1 VLITN
6 KPDCDSSPVTVN
18 GSVELGSDCYAAVD
32 LGSNSFHL
40 VISRYNHGE
49 FTVIDRQR
57 EVVRLAAGLDQDNN
71 LSEDVAKRALR
82 CLEEFSQLLASL
94 PVENIRAVGTN
105 ALRRLRGKNQ
115 FLERAESALGHSIE
129 IIAGREEA
137 RLIYLGVSKWSASE
151 EESRLVIDIGGGS
164 TEIIAGK
171 GDKAHCRES
180 LEVGCVVLSKQYFSD
195 GKLSQK
201 RFNKAILAA
210 ELAIQPV
217 VRQFRM
223 QGWTQVIGCSGTM
236 KSMALAMVQGGWS
249 SDRINKDGLH
259 KLLEHAVEAGHLDQL
274 VVPGVSRDRLPVFAG
289 GLSILIALFD
299 LFDINEMSVSDIALR
314 EGVLY
319 DLVGRSSA
327 EDIRDVSVAAMLSR
341 WAVDTIHGD
350 KVSATAMMMHEQ
362 VASSWDIRVPLFQN
376 TLEWSARLHEVGLQ
390 ISHDGYHKHGAYVL
404 ANADLAGFAKRD
416 QILLSAMIS
425 GHRRKFPLN
434 VFESLPSTLVTPAKR
449 VAVLLRISVLLHRGR
464 GSTLDTDVKVLAD
477 GQRLELVFDDQWL
490 EKHPLTEADL
500 KQEQSWLKSIGIKL
514 SFS

>member
-171 GDKAHCRES
+171 GDKAHCRE
-180 LEVGCVVLSKQYFSD
+180 
-195 GKLSQK
+195 
-201 RFNKAILAA
+201 R
-210 ELAIQPV
+210 
-217 VRQFRM
+217 
-223 QGWTQVIGCSGTM
+223 
-236 KSMALAMVQGGWS
+236 
-249 SDRINKDGLH
+249 
-259 KLLEHAVEAGHLDQL
+259 
-274 VVPGVSRDRLPVFAG
+274 VSCL
-289 GLSILIALFD
+289 
-299 LFDINEMSVSDIALR
+299 
-314 EGVLY
+314 
-319 DLVGRSSA
+319 
-327 EDIRDVSVAAMLSR
+327 
-341 WAVDTIHGD
+341 
-350 KVSATAMMMHEQ
+350 K
-362 VASSWDIRVPLFQN
+362 
-376 TLEWSARLHEVGLQ
+376 
-390 ISHDGYHKHGAYVL
+390 
-404 ANADLAGFAKRD
+404 
-416 QILLSAMIS
+416 
-425 GHRRKFPLN
+425 
-434 VFESLPSTLVTPAKR
+434 
-449 VAVLLRISVLLHRGR
+449 SVLTRR
-464 GSTLDTDVKVLAD
+464 YW
-477 GQRLELVFDDQWL
+477 Q
-490 EKHPLTEADL
+490 
-500 KQEQSWLKSIGIKL
+500 L
-514 SFS
+514 S